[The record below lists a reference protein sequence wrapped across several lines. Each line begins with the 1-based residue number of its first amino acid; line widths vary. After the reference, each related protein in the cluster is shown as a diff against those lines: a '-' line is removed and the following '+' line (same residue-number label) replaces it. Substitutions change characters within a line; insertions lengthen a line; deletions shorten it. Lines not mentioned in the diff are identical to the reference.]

1 MIWTLVV
8 LLLIILGCVLIHYGS
23 GNNDNALGAGIM
35 LVVVFSLI
43 GVVLGVMIIGTQSTW
58 ELDYENKIY
67 EKQVLEYRLEQVD
80 DNITGNEMLYNDI
93 VAFNNGLRET
103 KRWANSPWTNWFF
116 NTDVATIDYIEITQD
131 LLIN

>member
-8 LLLIILGCVLIHYGS
+8 LVLIIVGCVLIHYGAV
-23 GNNDNALGAGIM
+23 NENALFAGAF
-35 LVVVFSLI
+35 LVVVFTLI
-43 GVVLGVMIIGTQSTW
+43 GIVLGIWILCVRSTW
-58 ELDYENKIY
+58 ELDYENKLY

-116 NTDVATIDYIEITQD
+116 NKDIATIDYIDIT
-131 LLIN
+131 

>member
-1 MIWTLVV
+1 MIWILVV
-8 LLLIILGCVLIHYGS
+8 LYFIIVGCALIHYGS

-43 GVVLGVMIIGTQSTW
+43 GIVLGVMIIGTQSARD
-58 ELDYENKIY
+58 LDYENKLY

-93 VAFNNGLRET
+93 VAFNNGLRRT
-103 KRWANSPWTNWFF
+103 KRLANSPWTNWFF
-116 NTDVATIDYIEITQD
+116 NKDIATIDYIEIT
-131 LLIN
+131 